1 MRTKVTWKP
10 KANNFW
16 LGTLDA
22 PVSVALRMFDGN
34 YHESDLRDIGYVCKV
49 ADKFV
54 VRFYGSVYSGS
65 HPVERCNFDTKEDAM
80 ECAEKF
86 AIAAL
91 IAKKLSH

>member
-22 PVSVALRMFDGN
+22 PVSVALKLFDGN
-34 YHESDLRDIGYVCKV
+34 YQDGDLRDIGYVCRV

-54 VRFYGSVYSGS
+54 VRLYGSVYSGV

-80 ECAEKF
+80 ECAESF

>member
-1 MRTKVTWKP
+1 MRSKITWKP

-16 LGTLDA
+16 LGSLDM
-22 PVSVALRMFDGN
+22 PTSVALKSFDGS
-34 YHESDLRDIGYVCKV
+34 YHNGDIRDIGYVCKV

-65 HPVERCNFDTKEDAM
+65 HPVEGCQFDTKEQAM
-80 ECAEKF
+80 ECAESF

>member
-1 MRTKVTWKP
+1 MRSKVVWKA

-16 LGTLDA
+16 LGTLDM
-22 PVSVALRMFDGN
+22 PTSVALKSFDGN
-34 YHESDLRDIGYVCKV
+34 YHNGDIRDIGYVCKA

-54 VRFYGSVYSGS
+54 VRLYGSVYSGA
-65 HPVERCNFDTKEDAM
+65 HPVERCHFDTKEDAM